1 MVFPGAPV
9 SRSSPVLA
17 GSRRS
22 LPRGIFS
29 PCVATFCC
37 WYVFSPR
44 LISVVSRRSHP
55 TDLEQ
60 EPKDRQE
67 DHEKLRE
74 EHEAPHNER
83 YIHYCRRLRSG
94 TTVVYRSLGL
104 LAALA
109 GVQMVFVTAA
119 AVLAASLSV
128 FVRNYLVA
136 GVFRSD
142 AA

>member
-1 MVFPGAPV
+1 M
-9 SRSSPVLA
+9 
-17 GSRRS
+17 
-22 LPRGIFS
+22 
-29 PCVATFCC
+29 
-37 WYVFSPR
+37 FSPR

-109 GVQMVFVTAA
+109 GVQMVFV
-119 AVLAASLSV
+119 
-128 FVRNYLVA
+128 RNYLVA